1 MGGMSSGVSGSF
13 GSNMGGGMG
22 GGGSGSFGSNMGGG
36 MGGGMGGNLGGKPVF
51 LFSSFI
57 LNLPCMFCFR
67 RHDWWRWNGW

>member
-1 MGGMSSGVSGSF
+1 VELAVVLAAIWEEAWVEEVAVVLAAIWEEAWVEEWEATLEVNQF
-13 GSNMGGGMG
+13 
-22 GGGSGSFGSNMGGG
+22 
-36 MGGGMGGNLGGKPVF
+36 F